1 MTNHRVFGRSAATL
15 HLQRLR
21 GDRLRAG
28 GTGFI
33 GVAVGVVDVGIGAG
47 VVDVTVDFLNFP
59 FILEKT
65 PF

>member
-28 GTGFI
+28 RTSVI
-33 GVAVGVVDVGIGAG
+33 GVGVNDVDVGIGAG

>member
-1 MTNHRVFGRSAATL
+1 METTFSPKSDFFWHSMLGIGS
-15 HLQRLR
+15 
-21 GDRLRAG
+21 GSG
-28 GTGFI
+28 IGI
-33 GVAVGVVDVGIGAG
+33 GVNDVDVGIGAG